1 MLTWVDIV
9 LLAILGLSAL
19 VGLWRGFVVE
29 VMSLAVWV
37 AAFWLA
43 FAFGDNVAA
52 LFEQA
57 VQSPSA
63 RLFLGYAVLFIGAL
77 IVGGLATWLMG
88 KLVQSTGLS
97 GTDRLLGLGF
107 GLLRGAA
114 LCCVLV
120 LLFGFQGRQIV
131 DQPLI
136 IALLAVPILIQVYL
150 NAGVSYWR
158 NRKFGVAHCG
168 AGPSALIG
176 ASNFFELAV
185 ATAVGVFGVHSG
197 AALATVVGVL
207 VEVPV
212 MLSVVRIVNAS
223 KPWYERRA

>member
-1 MLTWVDIV
+1 MTWVDIV

-29 VMSLAVWV
+29 VMSLAVWA

-43 FAFGDNVAA
+43 FAFGDDVAA

-120 LLFGFQGRQIV
+120 LLFGFTPMPQ
-131 DQPLI
+131 D
-136 IALLAVPILIQVYL
+136 AW
-150 NAGVSYWR
+150 WR
-158 NRKFGVAHCG
+158 ESRVLPGFQSG
-168 AGPSALIG
+168 AEWLRGWLPA
-176 ASNFFELAV
+176 AV
-185 ATAVGVFGVHSG
+185 AERVRFDPAVAAQSLLPALQPG
-197 AALATVVGVL
+197 APE
-207 VEVPV
+207 VENDDSPPPPDPGEN
-212 MLSVVRIVNAS
+212 SRD
-223 KPWYERRA
+223 